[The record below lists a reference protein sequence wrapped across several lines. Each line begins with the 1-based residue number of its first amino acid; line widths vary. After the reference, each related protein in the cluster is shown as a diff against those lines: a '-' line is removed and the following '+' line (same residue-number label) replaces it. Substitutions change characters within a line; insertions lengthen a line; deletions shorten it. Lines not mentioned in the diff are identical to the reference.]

1 MGHSLQIVRSAARS
15 STTRNFF
22 AWPARLSVA
31 IYTRVGPH
39 RALELGLLGET
50 ISAEEAVRI
59 GLASRSVPADAW
71 RSTVDDM
78 ALRLATGFNRNLAL
92 RKLGLYERARAGPG
106 LCARYKIARR
116 HRPHGCNVREPG
128 METYKHSSSKSDG
141 TPNIGT
147 PIRCVSGPF
156 TQVYSQ
162 NSVSN
167 SNFCRRI
174 ANLACR
180 GASRAAARGDWS
192 NVRNPVHFIRPAYEC
207 V

>member
-1 MGHSLQIVRSAARS
+1 MPVGHSLQIVRSAARS

-141 TPNIGT
+141 TPKHRHT
-147 PIRCVSGPF
+147 D
-156 TQVYSQ
+156 
-162 NSVSN
+162 SVCLRSLYT
-167 SNFCRRI
+167 SVFAKFGVEQQLLS
-174 ANLACR
+174 ANR
-180 GASRAAARGDWS
+180 
-192 NVRNPVHFIRPAYEC
+192 
-207 V
+207 

>member
-1 MGHSLQIVRSAARS
+1 MPVGHSLQIVRSAARS

-31 IYTRVGPH
+31 MYTRVGPH

-59 GLASRSVPADAW
+59 GLASRSDPADAW

-141 TPNIGT
+141 TPKHRHTESVCEVPLHKCIRK
-147 PIRCVSGPF
+147 IRCRTATFVGESL
-156 TQVYSQ
+156 
-162 NSVSN
+162 
-167 SNFCRRI
+167 I
-174 ANLACR
+174 
-180 GASRAAARGDWS
+180 
-192 NVRNPVHFIRPAYEC
+192 
-207 V
+207 

>member
-1 MGHSLQIVRSAARS
+1 MPVGHSLQIVRSAARSS

-141 TPNIGT
+141 TPKHRHT
-147 PIRCVSGPF
+147 ESVCEVPLHKCIRN
-156 TQVYSQ
+156 SQ
-162 NSVSN
+162 KPKFGVEQQLLS
-167 SNFCRRI
+167 
-174 ANLACR
+174 ANR
-180 GASRAAARGDWS
+180 
-192 NVRNPVHFIRPAYEC
+192 
-207 V
+207 